1 MIREPHTVGGQ
12 ESSGANAEAAVGLIR
27 KPVLVGNECGI
38 RLGSA
43 GPDRRVRR
51 LAPDCAI
58 CRPSVLLHGA
68 NEIEI
73 HQEVQVL
80 VSAGKADAQVGRT
93 HLEPEMHRAERVSQ
107 HSIQECLLA
116 MWSILGVG
124 SRGRLATGRR
134 ELAMR
139 QEPTVRRQQAAT
151 GRRVVARRA
160 ARVLLRE
167 EQWLGPGSRRNRDDA
182 EQGEPAFW
190 SCCSPRN
197 LKGHFDMDGV
207 LDPDAEIAR
216 FGDGIPPAGRRE
228 TMP

>member
-1 MIREPHTVGGQ
+1 MRDST
-12 ESSGANAEAAVGLIR
+12 
-27 KPVLVGNECGI
+27 
-38 RLGSA
+38 GSA
-43 GPDRRVRR
+43 GPDRRVRQ

-80 VSAGKADAQVGRT
+80 VSAGKADAQVRRT

-134 ELAMR
+134 S
-139 QEPTVRRQQAAT
+139 
-151 GRRVVARRA
+151 
-160 ARVLLRE
+160 
-167 EQWLGPGSRRNRDDA
+167 SRCDRSR
-182 EQGEPAFW
+182 
-190 SCCSPRN
+190 
-197 LKGHFDMDGV
+197 
-207 LDPDAEIAR
+207 
-216 FGDGIPPAGRRE
+216 PAGVSRPPPVGE
-228 TMP
+228 